1 MATQATKTQVSTPA
15 PPRREVRQSLAP
27 GTQLGKYRIE
37 RLLGR
42 GGMAEVYLG
51 HHEMMKGEVAI
62 KVLLPEFAVEKDMV
76 ARFKAEARAAFELH
90 HPNIIRIH
98 YVDEHDGI
106 HFFSMDYVEGRTLSD
121 ILAERGKLGENEALE
136 ITRQITRA
144 LAKAHSHNLV
154 HRDIKPSNVMVTN
167 TGQVIVTDFGI
178 AKDWTRET
186 SITQFGVALGTPR
199 YASPEQKAALK
210 VDGRSDI
217 YSLGVVM
224 YELVTGKTPAQ
235 VQTSASSQDPPPPPS
250 QLESSISDS
259 YSALVLK
266 ALERRPE
273 KRFAN
278 AEAMLEALDRIIEGK
293 SFHYIP
299 TMPRQ
304 KKLMLFGAAG
314 ALLLALLVAG
324 WFAGGDRIVRDW
336 VTTDSD
342 RAAAAEQKARLAQER
357 EKAQRELEEIT
368 QRAEKERRDLK
379 ANSLVEQGEQKA
391 LKGDFA
397 GARKAWDEAL
407 QVSPGFGPA
416 GQALA
421 ALAGREEEWRKAR
434 QVAARANSLVEQ
446 GEQKALENDFA
457 GARRLYNEALQLIP
471 DLEPAR
477 RALAGLPAREKAF
490 AEIKKQLEQSRTPP
504 PPGGKTA
511 AAPQLKT
518 DDLLENADRFLKAGK
533 YDQAIS
539 YGNLVQ
545 TMEPGSQRAKQLVE
559 EARRKK
565 AEGR

>member
-1 MATQATKTQVSTPA
+1 
-15 PPRREVRQSLAP
+15 
-27 GTQLGKYRIE
+27 
-37 RLLGR
+37 
-42 GGMAEVYLG
+42 
-51 HHEMMKGEVAI
+51 
-62 KVLLPEFAVEKDMV
+62 
-76 ARFKAEARAAFELH
+76 
-90 HPNIIRIH
+90 
-98 YVDEHDGI
+98 
-106 HFFSMDYVEGRTLSD
+106 MDYVEGRTLSD
-121 ILAERGKLGENEALE
+121 ILAERGKLGENEALD
-136 ITRQITRA
+136 IIRQITKG

-154 HRDIKPSNVMVTN
+154 HRDIKPSNVMITS

-224 YELVTGKTPAQ
+224 YEMVTGKTPSQ

-250 QLESSISDS
+250 QLEPSISDS

-273 KRFAN
+273 KRFAS
-278 AEAMLEALDRIIEGK
+278 AEALLEILDRIIEGK

-304 KKLMLFGAAG
+304 KKLALAGAAAG
-314 ALLLALLVAG
+314 LLLVLLVG
-324 WFAGGDRIVRDW
+324 SWFAGGDKW
-336 VTTDSD
+336 VKSTFLTDPNT
-342 RAAAAEQKARLAQER
+342 RAAQEQAARLTQESQKAR
-357 EKAQRELEEIT
+357 RELEEIT
-368 QRAEKERRDLK
+368 QRAEKERRELR
-379 ANSLVEQGEQKA
+379 ANALVEQGEQKA
-391 LKGDFA
+391 IKGDFA
-397 GARKAWDEAL
+397 AARKLWEEAL
-407 QVSPGFGPA
+407 RVAPGFEPA

-421 ALAGREEEWRKAR
+421 AQAGREEEWRKAR

-446 GEQKALENDFA
+446 GEQKTNENDFA
-457 GARRLYNEALQLIP
+457 AARRLFNEALQLVP
-471 DLEPAR
+471 DLESAR
-477 RALAGLPAREKAF
+477 RALNGLPAREKAY
-490 AEIKKQLEQSRTPP
+490 AEIKKQLEQGRAGPQA
-504 PPGGKTA
+504 GAKA
-511 AAPQLKT
+511 QAPQLKT
-518 DDLLENADRFLKAGK
+518 DDLLENADKFLKAGK